1 MFLKRIHLVVPET
14 DYQFKQLKGEID
26 LYIDERKYDI
36 EELSEYP
43 RLTYEIKDLCEYK
56 NYEKLEELKEELKLD
71 YEFDFL
77 LVEKSNNRMK
87 FLTSDDLNTI
97 TLADF
102 YAKLAEEFQEK
113 KRKILR
119 LSNDDIS
126 LTDIPNEWLELE
138 E

>member
-1 MFLKRIHLVVPET
+1 MLLKRIHLVVPET
-14 DYQFKQLKGEID
+14 DYQFEQLKDEIEI
-26 LYIDERKYDI
+26 YIDRRQYDI
-36 EELSEYP
+36 EDLIEYP
-43 RLTYEIKDLCEYK
+43 QLAYEIKDLWEYK
-56 NYEKLEELKEELKLD
+56 NYEKLEELREELKLN
-71 YEFDFL
+71 YKFDFL

-87 FLTSDDLNTI
+87 FLTLDDLNTI

>member
-14 DYQFKQLKGEID
+14 DYQFEQLKGEIEI
-26 LYIDERKYDI
+26 YIDERQHDI
-36 EELSEYP
+36 EDLIEYP
-43 RLTYEIKDLCEYK
+43 RLAYEIKDLWKSK
-56 NYEKLEELKEELKLD
+56 NYEKLEELKEQLKLD
-71 YEFDFL
+71 HNFDFL
-77 LVEKSNNRMK
+77 LVEKSNNRIK
-87 FLTSDDLNTI
+87 FLTSDDLKTI

-119 LSNDDIS
+119 LSNNDIS
-126 LTDIPNEWLELE
+126 LTDISNKWLELE

>member
-1 MFLKRIHLVVPET
+1 MFLKRVHLVVPET
-14 DYQFKQLKGEID
+14 DYQFKELKGEID
-26 LYIDERKYDI
+26 LYIDERQYDI
-36 EELSEYP
+36 ENLIEYP
-43 RLTYEIKDLCEYK
+43 QLVYEIKDLWNYK
-56 NYEKLEELKEELKLD
+56 NYEKLEELKKQLKLD
-71 YEFDFL
+71 HNFDYL

-87 FLTSDDLNTI
+87 FLTSNDLHTI

-113 KRKILR
+113 KIKILR